1 MNHYH
6 TYAVRYLSPFFL
18 NRCPIAKFLFNLMVC
33 FLNIQ
38 GPALYAYNDAM
49 FTDKDWKGIG
59 LMGKSLK
66 DKDPIKIGR
75 FGLGFKSV
83 FHLSG

>member
-1 MNHYH
+1 MLY
-6 TYAVRYLSPFFL
+6 VIYLPSFSTDAST
-18 NRCPIAKFLFNLMVC
+18 IAKFLFNLMVC